1 MISQIKNNEMKSL
14 QKELNAIAK
23 LKMITGDVFLVAEI
37 KAKDYLE
44 LDKMSNEILSE
55 LETPIGFKKSENLF
69 YNGKIDIYISFT
81 KK

>member
-1 MISQIKNNEMKSL
+1 MKSL

-44 LDKMSNEILSE
+44 LDKRSNEILSE
-55 LETPIGFKKSENLF
+55 LETPIGLNKQENCF
-69 YNGKIDIYISFT
+69 YNKNVNIYISFT
-81 KK
+81 KR